1 MNYDMLNPEQIQA
14 VKSNRSRILVLAGA
28 GTGKTATL
36 TSRMVRLYEDGV
48 LPKEMLA
55 LTFTKA
61 AGQEMKERV
70 MKQIGPGAKDIF
82 CNTFH
87 AFAVQIVQKYAYL
100 VGYQPFFT
108 IYDEEDKKSVVE
120 GIINDYQFKQKPDD
134 VIEAMKNMYVRRIY
148 PQGEMRH
155 IIDEYNFQ
163 LRRDN
168 ALDFDMLLDKLK
180 LLLMDQ
186 NVRDYIHSTYTHVFV
201 DEFQDSDHRQLDILS
216 RIDPENLFVVGD
228 DFQSIYS
235 FAGADVSI
243 IMDIA
248 EDPDYEVIKLER
260 NYRSTQQIV
269 YTANSLIKY
278 NNQTEKVLKAERG
291 GFPVTYISANDPER
305 EAFHIAENIHRLL
318 DDGKCTAR
326 DIAVLTRTNK
336 KAEAMVES
344 LKELAV
350 PAELKTSVRS
360 VLQTSDI
367 KHIMNWMEAVV
378 NPNNDRAVRDCLRW
392 PKSMIS
398 RKELMQVEK
407 YALEQNLSLLDGLRA
422 LEAGNRFIEVYD
434 KIFKRHFSYADNESA
449 AMLIVN
455 IVTVLDIAHIYIEKK
470 LDNRLENYHI
480 FKDILVDWE
489 VQAEVNG
496 EDKSPLE
503 WIRYYKLMEIDG
515 MTEEMQPEDHVQVMT
530 AHKAKGLEWD
540 VVFVTGC
547 NEKTFPLSR
556 GDIEEERRLFYVAIT
571 RAKEKLF
578 LTRPQTVTT
587 WGNHTQ
593 DAEMSRFITEAGL

>member
-120 GIINDYQFKQKPDD
+120 GIINDYQYKQKPDD

-163 LRRDN
+163 LKRDN

-180 LLLMDQ
+180 LLLMDR
-186 NVRDYIHSTYTHVFV
+186 NVQDYIHSTYTHVFV

-291 GFPVTYISANDPER
+291 GLPVTYISANDPER

-336 KAEAMVES
+336 KAEAMVEA
-344 LKELAV
+344 LQELAV

-434 KIFKRHFSYADNESA
+434 SIAVNDESA
-449 AMLIVN
+449 TLQM
-455 IVTVLDIAHIYIEKK
+455 LDIVGTLEIIKNYMDKK
-470 LDNRLENYHI
+470 LDNRIRNFNN
-480 FKDILVDWE
+480 FKEILVDWE
-489 VQAEVNG
+489 LHAEVNG

-503 WIRYYKLMEIDG
+503 WIRYYKLVEIDG
-515 MTEEMQPEDHVQVMT
+515 MTEELQPENYVQVMT

-547 NEKTFPLSR
+547 NEKTFPLLR
-556 GDIEEERRLFYVAIT
+556 GDIEEERRICYVAVT

-578 LTRPQTVTT
+578 LTRPQTVTI

-593 DAEMSRFITEAGL
+593 DAEESRFIKEMGL